1 MLAVKAAGTREQSE
15 MTYPIFL
22 SKRMRNRALNCGG
35 VSVSAPTSWSRS
47 MSVALEA
54 GEAPADMAMW
64 REATVGGCGQCDAG
78 VDGAPLG

>member
-1 MLAVKAAGTREQSE
+1 
-15 MTYPIFL
+15 
-22 SKRMRNRALNCGG
+22 

-64 REATVGGCGQCDAG
+64 GEATVGGCGQCDAG